1 MVFQNFFSFI
11 FCEAKERKLVIV
23 LLPVDA
29 YFHTLT
35 DLESV
40 IKNLLGFVLHLLY
53 FWCIVLIQSYS
64 VHQSHL
70 FCT

>member
-1 MVFQNFFSFI
+1 MAFQNFLSFI

-29 YFHTLT
+29 CFCTFT

-40 IKNLLGFVLHLLY
+40 IKNLGFVLHLLY
-53 FWCIVLIQSYS
+53 F
-64 VHQSHL
+64 
-70 FCT
+70 